1 MPPSHEEVF
10 YLRTFLQHGAYT
22 SHEDARTV
30 DGVLYDTYQEA
41 VTELGLFVNEKEA
54 EYALL
59 EAIQNLKTP
68 RQLRLLFIHLLVND
82 CVPTPMLTW
91 DNLAHH
97 LALDHMLQHQ
107 NVVHIGIEY
116 AL

>member
-1 MPPSHEEVF
+1 M
-10 YLRTFLQHGAYT
+10 
-22 SHEDARTV
+22 

-41 VTELGLFVNEKEA
+41 ATELGLFANEKEA

-97 LALDHMLQHQ
+97 LALDHTLQHQ